1 MTFIIIP
8 QILGKWESQAIG
20 LQICTIKII
29 LEKAMEKK
37 RVANIIA
44 ALVLCIAKNKEL
56 FDDDISTT

>member
-1 MTFIIIP
+1 MIFIIIP
-8 QILGKWESQAIG
+8 QILVKCESQAIG

-56 FDDDISTT
+56 FDDAISTT

>member
-1 MTFIIIP
+1 MIFIIIP
-8 QILGKWESQAIG
+8 QILGKWERQAIG

-56 FDDDISTT
+56 FDDAISTT